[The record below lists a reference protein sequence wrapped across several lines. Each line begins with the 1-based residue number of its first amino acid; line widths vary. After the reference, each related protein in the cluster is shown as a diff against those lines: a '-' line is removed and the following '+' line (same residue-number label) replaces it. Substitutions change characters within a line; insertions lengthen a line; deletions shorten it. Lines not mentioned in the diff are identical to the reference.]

1 MWAKSK
7 NISPNVTNTYEP
19 EPEQEPQGATFV
31 WPLGARAGDA
41 EKNEETEPLEK
52 KQGPGATWKK
62 RGAGAEKKLAGSP
75 ALAKTIQKFANEYMS
90 DLLVLS
96 NDLKIENVIT
106 IALCISGPLMTTNE

>member
-1 MWAKSK
+1 MKK
-7 NISPNVTNTYEP
+7 NKDP
-19 EPEQEPQGATFV
+19 E
-31 WPLGARAGDA
+31 L
-41 EKNEETEPLEK
+41 LE
-52 KQGPGATWKK
+52 KK

-106 IALCISGPLMTTNE
+106 IAFCDQIKAIGPGNTKIAKECISGPLMTTNE